1 MEANIISPTIQAR
14 LSAEIHEECN
24 DLLQFLAAVQKIQ
37 EITPRSLDII
47 IGKGEILSCRFM
59 TAFLQDNGLDAGFV
73 DLTNLL
79 NVRSILSV
87 DQSFF
92 NSAITALSTV
102 LSTCGS
108 QVPVVTGYFGTV
120 PGGLLS
126 QVGRGYTDLC
136 AALLSVS
143 LAASELQVWKEYGH
157 FPRIVP
163 C

>member
-1 MEANIISPTIQAR
+1 
-14 LSAEIHEECN
+14 
-24 DLLQFLAAVQKIQ
+24 
-37 EITPRSLDII
+37 
-47 IGKGEILSCRFM
+47 M
-59 TAFLQDNGLDAGFV
+59 TALLQDNGVNADFV
-73 DLTNLL
+73 DLSNLL
-79 NVRSILSV
+79 NVRSTLSV

-92 NSAITALSTV
+92 SSVITAIRTLLSTAGV
-102 LSTCGS
+102 

-143 LAASELQVWKEYGH
+143 LTASELQVWKEYGH
-157 FPRIVP
+157 AALTIL